1 MVSFRIT
8 KNGFIGNG
16 SGSLTGSLLGTASH
30 AIIASSV
37 AWNDV
42 TGKPSTYP
50 AAAHDHTGDNLKPAS
65 VSTTG
70 DVTVGGNLIVNG
82 SQTVIK
88 TKNLTVKD
96 KLIEIASGSTTKAMI
111 DGAGIQFGEASLN
124 ASIKYE
130 NSGSTG
136 AFVSPIDI
144 HAPNIDLNI
153 TSISASAVA
162 AEKYATN
169 AGKSATNA
177 ATYEANAKTSA
188 NSAASSATAAKA
200 SANSA
205 ASYTANAS
213 ASMQDA
219 RLYSSQA
226 ATNATNASTY
236 AVQSSASAFLAAE
249 SASAAATSA
258 NSAKTSATNASGYAT
273 NASTSA
279 NNAASSASAAK
290 TSATN
295 AANAA
300 AEANTYKSNAK
311 SSADVA
317 ANWAASASVSA
328 NIIDKNADIAKNWA
342 ASSSVSATSA
352 SASAA
357 LLYRDLGSETQPI
370 YLTTAGPQLAKKYS
384 EAEVKSAGFATSAS
398 YASASTTASYALI
411 AEAVK
416 DGAGL
421 VVNTASFALDH
432 YIPSVSSASVG
443 SSNSRTYIKT
453 ISLDKNKHVVGVTT
467 GTETVENTDTKV
479 TSAAN
484 HYTPAQAG
492 TSGSS
497 TARYYI
503 KTIGVDSRGH
513 VTSVT
518 TGNETVVNTDTKV
531 TSVANHY
538 KAANQISGS
547 QGGTN
552 ATYIHAITLDA
563 AGHVTAVSTT
573 NTSSITAGNS
583 LKLGGQTA
591 ANYALKSYVDSNFL
605 PITGGTVTGDLVVQG
620 NMSING
626 VASVIDQTHLNVADT
641 LVLLASGSTSQAAA
655 NGAGIAIQTSS
666 ATTQEDREAAS
677 ARIQYRSSD
686 NHFTAS
692 VGFVAPSFTGS
703 LQGTATH
710 AKLAESAEK
719 LSTSNVG
726 GTGEPVYFKNG
737 VPEVDAKTKGVV
749 DWVTINSESLLTPD
763 EVIWKKGTGTDSVVR
778 ALSGNLET
786 LTPSATG
793 IGAVAIGLATVASG
807 TGSHAEGMVVAA
819 SGICSHAEGQ
829 STVASGLASHAEGF
843 YTTASGDYSHAEGSG
858 SIASGRYSHAEGL
871 RTTASGE
878 YSHVE
883 GYGTDAGDYS
893 HAEGTSTKA
902 SGTSNHAEGLST
914 EAIGYAS
921 HAEGCSTTASGDYSH
936 AEGFGTTTSNI
947 HEHAQGMYN
956 HTSSNQIF
964 SIGAGNSDTD
974 RKNAVS
980 VLAVKNNNKYTSSF
994 FVQNVGGYDGT
1005 NPTPGTNDLA
1015 TVINGITAN
1024 AGTVTS
1030 VGVSAGTGITASV
1043 TNATTTPT
1051 ISISS
1056 AQAHT
1061 HDNKA
1066 VLDGITAAMTA
1077 SWTSKQDAITDLATI
1092 KSNAANGK
1100 TAYGWGNHAS
1110 AGYVK
1115 SGDITTAINNL
1126 VTVSGSKWST
1136 DTQVTAVG
1144 NHYTPKQSTAKT
1156 ASAGSVIS
1164 GIGLDAAGHVTSIT
1178 SSNSI
1183 SNATTA
1189 TNLGVVGNTSAS
1201 VAAAIAEK
1209 WTYDE
1214 DTIKGVEVN
1223 KAVSATKLVG
1233 TSGSVGVPVY
1243 ISAGVPK
1250 ACQANLVSLPLS
1262 STGATTGTV
1271 TLAPGKVHNCGTLT
1285 GNLTVELDASST
1297 DSHEAI
1303 YCCVFNMGSTLRTIT
1318 LPTGVK
1324 VVENSAD
1331 LDTTGVYYEINIMNN
1346 VAIIARTSA
1355 S

>member
-16 SGSLTGSLLGTASH
+16 SGSLTGSLLGTATH
-30 AIIASSV
+30 AITASSV

-42 TGKPSTYP
+42 TGKPSAYP
-50 AAAHDHTGDNLKPAS
+50 AADHDHTGDNLKPAS
-65 VSTTG
+65 VTTTG
-70 DVTVGGNLIVNG
+70 DITVGGNLVVSG
-82 SQTVIK
+82 SQTIIN
-88 TKNLTVKD
+88 TENLTVKD
-96 KLIEIASGSTTKAMI
+96 KLIEIASGSTNKAMI

-144 HAPNIDLNI
+144 HAPNIDLSI

-169 AGKSATNA
+169 ASRSATNA

-188 NSAASSATAAKA
+188 TNASSSAAAAKA

-328 NIIDKNADIAKNWA
+328 NIIDKNADIAKDWA

-357 LLYRDLGSETQPI
+357 LLYRDLGSATQPV
-370 YLTTAGPQLAKKYS
+370 YLTAAGPQTATSYS
-384 EAEVKSAGFATSAS
+384 EASVKTAVTASNVAVGATAATNVKVPIFIATAATPVNPSPVKYSTKLNFNPSTNRLEVPQISSTAITGTLIGTSSFATSAS
-398 YASASTTASYALI
+398 YASSSTTASYALI

-432 YIPSVSSASVG
+432 YIPKSSSANQLVG
-443 SSNSRTYIKT
+443 SATARTYIKQ
-453 ISLDKNKHVVGVTT
+453 IGLDKNKHVVDIVT
-467 GTETVENTDTKV
+467 GTETVTDTTV
-479 TSAAN
+479 TSADN
-484 HYTPAQAG
+484 HYKPTQAG

-503 KTIGVDSRGH
+503 KTIGVDSKGH

-518 TGNETVVNTDTKV
+518 TGHETVENTDTKV
-531 TSVANHY
+531 TSVENHY
-538 KAANQISGS
+538 KAAGQISGV

-552 ATYIHAITLDA
+552 TTYVHAITLDA

-573 NTSSITAGNS
+573 NTSSIKAGDS

-591 ANYALKSYVDSNFL
+591 ANYALKSYVGSNFL

-620 NMSING
+620 NMTIDGTTSIINR
-626 VASVIDQTHLNVADT
+626 AHLNVADT

-666 ATTQEDREAAS
+666 AATQEDREAAS

-703 LQGTATH
+703 LQGNATSATS

-726 GTGEPVYFKNG
+726 GTGEPVYFENG
-737 VPEVDAKTKGVV
+737 VPVADAKTKGVV
-749 DWVTINSESLLTPD
+749 DWVTNNSESLLTPD
-763 EVIWKKGTGTDSVVR
+763 EVIWKKGTGTDSAVR
-778 ALSGNLET
+778 VLTGDNEVN
-786 LTPSATG
+786 TPSATG
-793 IGAVAIGLATVASG
+793 AGAVAIGTA
-807 TGSHAEGMVVAA
+807 
-819 SGICSHAEGQ
+819 
-829 STVASGLASHAEGF
+829 
-843 YTTASGDYSHAEGSG
+843 TTASGDYSHAEGESAE
-858 SIASGRYSHAEGL
+858 ASGWGSHAEGSNTL
-871 RTTASGE
+871 ASGPN
-878 YSHVE
+878 
-883 GYGTDAGDYS
+883 S
-893 HAEGTSTKA
+893 HAEGT
-902 SGTSNHAEGLST
+902 GTIAANL
-914 EAIGYAS
+914 Y
-921 HAEGCSTTASGDYSH
+921 
-936 AEGFGTTTSNI
+936 
-947 HEHAQGMYN
+947 EHAQGILN
-956 HTSSNQIF
+956 HSSENQIF
-964 SIGAGNSDTD
+964 SVGVGEGDPYDLESATRRNAISILVVPNSETWI
-974 RKNAVS
+974 NTGS
-980 VLAVKNNNKYTSSF
+980 V
-994 FVQNVGGYDGT
+994 FVQNIGGYNGT

-1015 TVINGITAN
+1015 TVINGITSN

-1043 TNATTTPT
+1043 TNETTTPT

-1061 HDNKA
+1061 HSNKA

-1092 KSNAANGK
+1092 RSNATNGQ

-1115 SGDITTAINNL
+1115 SGDITTAIDNL
-1126 VTVSGSKWST
+1126 VAASGSKWST
-1136 DTQVTAVG
+1136 DTNTDTKVTAVG
-1144 NHYTPKQSTAKT
+1144 NHYTPTQSTTKA

-1183 SNATTA
+1183 SNATNATTA
-1189 TNLGVVGNTSAS
+1189 TNLGVAGNTSAS

-1209 WTYDE
+1209 WTYNE
-1214 DTIKGVEVN
+1214 DTIKGVVVN

-1243 ISAGVPK
+1243 INAGVPK
-1250 ACQANLVSLPLS
+1250 VCQANLVSLPLS
-1262 STGATTGTV
+1262 STGATSGTV
-1271 TLAPGKVHNCGTLT
+1271 TLAPGKVHNCGELT
-1285 GNLTVELDASST
+1285 GDLTLELDASST

-1303 YCCVFNMGSTLRTIT
+1303 YCCVFNMGSTLKTIT
-1318 LPTGVK
+1318 LPPGVK

-1346 VAIIARTSA
+1346 VAIIARTA

>member
-30 AIIASSV
+30 AITASSV

-42 TGKPSTYP
+42 TGKPSAYP

-65 VSTTG
+65 VTTTG

-144 HAPNIDLNI
+144 HAPNIDLSI

-188 NSAASSATAAKA
+188 NSAASSATAANA
-200 SANSA
+200 SANNA
-205 ASYTANAS
+205 ANYTANAS

-258 NSAKTSATNASGYAT
+258 NSAKTSANNASNYAN
-273 NASTSA
+273 NASTYASNANTSA
-279 NNAASSASAAK
+279 NAAK

-295 AANAA
+295 AASAA
-300 AEANTYKSNAK
+300 AEANTFKSNAK

-620 NMSING
+620 NMTIDGTTSIINR
-626 VASVIDQTHLNVADT
+626 AHLNVADT

-666 ATTQEDREAAS
+666 ATTQEGREAAS

-726 GTGEPVYFKNG
+726 GTGEPVYFKDG
-737 VPEVDAKTKGVV
+737 VPVADAKTKGAV
-749 DWVTINSESLLTPD
+749 DWVTNNSGSLSTPD
-763 EVIWKKGTGTDSVVR
+763 EVIWKKGTGTDSAVR
-778 ALSGNLET
+778 VLTGDNEVY
-786 LTPSATG
+786 TPSATG
-793 IGAVAIGLATVASG
+793 IGAIATGYA
-807 TGSHAEGMVVAA
+807 
-819 SGICSHAEGQ
+819 
-829 STVASGLASHAEGF
+829 
-843 YTTASGDYSHAEGSG
+843 TTASGDYSHAEGESAE
-858 SIASGRYSHAEGL
+858 ASGWGSHAEGSYTK
-871 RTTASGE
+871 TTGAN
-878 YSHVE
+878 
-883 GYGTDAGDYS
+883 S
-893 HAEGTSTKA
+893 HAEGV
-902 SGTSNHAEGLST
+902 GTIAANL
-914 EAIGYAS
+914 Y
-921 HAEGCSTTASGDYSH
+921 
-936 AEGFGTTTSNI
+936 
-947 HEHAQGMYN
+947 EHAQGMFN
-956 HTSSNQIF
+956 HSSENQIF
-964 SIGAGNSDTD
+964 SVGAGEGDPYDLESAT
-974 RKNAVS
+974 RRNAISILV
-980 VLAVKNNNKYTSSF
+980 VPNETTWINTASF
-994 FVQNVGGYDGT
+994 FVQNVGGYNGT

-1015 TVINGITAN
+1015 TVISKLKPN

-1030 VGVSAGTGITASV
+1030 VGVSAGAGITASV

-1056 AQAHT
+1056 AQAHI
-1061 HDNKA
+1061 HSNKA

-1110 AGYVK
+1110 AGYAK

-1126 VTVSGSKWST
+1126 VKASGSKWST
-1136 DTQVTAVG
+1136 DTNTDTKVTAVG
-1144 NHYTPKQSTAKT
+1144 NHYIPTQSIAS
-1156 ASAGSVIS
+1156 ASSAGSVIS

-1183 SNATTA
+1183 SNATNATTA

-1209 WTYDE
+1209 WTYNE
-1214 DTIKGVEVN
+1214 DTIKGVVVN

-1243 ISAGVPK
+1243 IDAGVPK

-1285 GNLTVELDASST
+1285 GNLTINLDASST

-1318 LPTGVK
+1318 LPAGVK

-1346 VAIIARTSA
+1346 VAIIARTA

>member
-16 SGSLTGSLLGTASH
+16 SGSLQGTASH
-30 AIIASSV
+30 AITASSV

-42 TGKPSTYP
+42 TGKPSAYP

-70 DVTVGGNLIVNG
+70 DVTVGGNLIVSG
-82 SQTVIK
+82 SQTIIN
-88 TKNLTVKD
+88 TENLTVKD

-144 HAPNIDLNI
+144 HAPNIDLSI

-169 AGKSATNA
+169 ASRSATNA

-188 NSAASSATAAKA
+188 TNASSSAAAAKA

-328 NIIDKNADIAKNWA
+328 NIIDKNADIAKDWA

-357 LLYRDLGSETQPI
+357 LLYRDLGSATQPV
-370 YLTTAGPQLAKKYS
+370 YLTAAGPQTATSYS
-384 EAEVKSAGFATSAS
+384 EASVKTAVTASNVAVGATAATNVKVPIFIATAATPVNPSPVKYSTKLNFNPSTNRLEVPQISSTAITGALIGTSSFATSAS
-398 YASASTTASYALI
+398 YASSSTTASYALI

-421 VVNTASFALDH
+421 IVNTASFALDH

-484 HYTPAQAG
+484 HYTPTQAG

-518 TGNETVVNTDTKV
+518 TGHETVENTDTKV
-531 TSVANHY
+531 TSVENHY

-563 AGHVTAVSTT
+563 AGHVTAVNTT
-573 NTSSITAGNS
+573 NTSSIKAGDS

-591 ANYALKSYVDSNFL
+591 ANYALKSYVGSNFL

-620 NMSING
+620 NMTIDGTTSIINR
-626 VASVIDQTHLNVADT
+626 AHLNVADT

-666 ATTQEDREAAS
+666 AATQEDREAAS

-692 VGFVAPSFTGS
+692 IGFVAPSFTGS
-703 LQGTATH
+703 LQGTATSASFALDH
-710 AKLAESAEK
+710 YVPTQSVGKTVNAGQVISGLGLDAKGHVVTVTGSNTIASASRAVSAESAEK

-726 GTGEPVYFKNG
+726 GTGEPVYFENG
-737 VPEVDAKTKGVV
+737 VPVADAKTKGVV
-749 DWVTINSESLLTPD
+749 DWVTNNSESLLTPD

-778 ALSGNLET
+778 VLTGNNEVN
-786 LTPSATG
+786 TPSATG
-793 IGAVAIGLATVASG
+793 TGAVAIG
-807 TGSHAEGMVVAA
+807 
-819 SGICSHAEGQ
+819 
-829 STVASGLASHAEGF
+829 
-843 YTTASGDYSHAEGSG
+843 TA
-858 SIASGRYSHAEGL
+858 
-871 RTTASGE
+871 
-878 YSHVE
+878 
-883 GYGTDAGDYS
+883 
-893 HAEGTSTKA
+893 
-902 SGTSNHAEGLST
+902 
-914 EAIGYAS
+914 
-921 HAEGCSTTASGDYSH
+921 TTASGDYSH
-936 AEGFGTTTSNI
+936 AEGFGTTTSNTF
-947 HEHAQGMYN
+947 EHAQGMYN
-956 HTSSNQIF
+956 YTSSNQIF
-964 SIGAGNSDTD
+964 SVGAGESDAS
-974 RKNAVS
+974 RRNAVS
-980 VLAVKNNNKYTSSF
+980 VLAVKSNSNKYTASV
-994 FVQNVGGYDGT
+994 FVQNIGGYNGT

-1015 TVINGITAN
+1015 TVIGGLTSN

-1061 HDNKA
+1061 HSNKA

-1077 SWTSKQDAITDLATI
+1077 SWTSKQDAIADLATI
-1092 KSNAANGK
+1092 KSNAANGQ

-1115 SGDITTAINNL
+1115 SGDITTAIDNL
-1126 VTVSGSKWST
+1126 VAASGSKWST
-1136 DTQVTAVG
+1136 DTNTDTKVTSVD
-1144 NHYTPKQSTAKT
+1144 NHYIPTQSTTKA

-1183 SNATTA
+1183 SNATNATTA
-1189 TNLGVVGNTSAS
+1189 TNLGVAGNTSAS

-1209 WTYDE
+1209 WTYNE
-1214 DTIKGVEVN
+1214 DTIKGVVVD

-1243 ISAGVPK
+1243 INAGVPK
-1250 ACQANLVSLPLS
+1250 VCQANLVSLPLS
-1262 STGATTGTV
+1262 STGATSGTV
-1271 TLAPGKVHNCGTLT
+1271 TLAPGKVHNCGELT
-1285 GNLTVELDASST
+1285 GDLTLNLDTSST

-1346 VAIIARTSA
+1346 VAIIARTAA

>member
-30 AIIASSV
+30 AITASSV

-42 TGKPSTYP
+42 TGKPSVYP
-50 AAAHDHTGDNLKPAS
+50 AAAHDHTGDHLKPVS
-65 VSTTG
+65 VTTTG
-70 DVTVGGNLIVNG
+70 DITVGGNLIVNG

-144 HAPNIDLNI
+144 HAPNIDLSI

-169 AGKSATNA
+169 AKTSATNA
-177 ATYEANAKTSA
+177 SASAATAKTSA
-188 NSAASSATAAKA
+188 NSAASSATAANA
-200 SANSA
+200 SANNA

-258 NSAKTSATNASGYAT
+258 NSAKTSATNASTYAT
-273 NASTSA
+273 NASNYASNASTSA
-279 NNAASSASAAK
+279 NAAK

-300 AEANTYKSNAK
+300 SSANTYKTNAK

-342 ASSSVSATSA
+342 ASSSVSATNA

-357 LLYRDLGSETQPI
+357 LLYRNVGSETQPI
-370 YLTTAGPQLAKKYS
+370 YLTTAGPQVAKKYS

-398 YASASTTASYALI
+398 YASSSTTASYALI

-467 GTETVENTDTKV
+467 GTETVTDTKV
-479 TSAAN
+479 TSADN
-484 HYTPAQAG
+484 HYKPAQAG

-503 KTIGVDSRGH
+503 KTIGVDSKGH

-518 TGNETVVNTDTKV
+518 TGHETVENTDTKV
-531 TSVANHY
+531 TSVTNHY

-552 ATYIHAITLDA
+552 ATYVHAITLDA

-573 NTSSITAGNS
+573 NTSSIKAGDS

-591 ANYALKSYVDSNFL
+591 ANYALKSYVDGNFL

-620 NMSING
+620 NMTIDGTTSIINR
-626 VASVIDQTHLNVADT
+626 AHLNVADT
-641 LVLLASGSTSQAAA
+641 LVLLASGSTSRAAA
-655 NGAGIAIQTSS
+655 NGAGIAIQTAS
-666 ATTQEDREAAS
+666 AATQEDREAAS

-703 LQGTATH
+703 LQGTATSASFALDH
-710 AKLAESAEK
+710 YVPTQSVGKTVNAGQVISGLGLDAKGHVVTVTGSNTIASASRAVSAESAEK
-719 LSTSNVG
+719 LSTGNVG
-726 GTGEPVYFKNG
+726 GTGEPVYFENG
-737 VPEVDAKTKGVV
+737 VPKADTKTKGVV
-749 DWVTINSESLLTPD
+749 DWVTNNSGSLSTPD
-763 EVIWKKGTGTDSVVR
+763 EVIWKKGTEQDSIVQVWTGDYEDYT
-778 ALSGNLET
+778 SI
-786 LTPSATG
+786 ATG
-793 IGAVAIGLATVASG
+793 IGSIATGYYATASG
-807 TGSHAEGMVVAA
+807 GASHAEGEGTKA
-819 SGICSHAEGQ
+819 SGPCSHAEG
-829 STVASGLASHAEGF
+829 G
-843 YTTASGDYSHAEGSG
+843 YT
-858 SIASGRYSHAEGL
+858 IASNLY
-871 RTTASGE
+871 
-878 YSHVE
+878 
-883 GYGTDAGDYS
+883 
-893 HAEGTSTKA
+893 
-902 SGTSNHAEGLST
+902 
-914 EAIGYAS
+914 
-921 HAEGCSTTASGDYSH
+921 
-936 AEGFGTTTSNI
+936 
-947 HEHAQGMYN
+947 EHAQGVYN
-956 HTSSNQIF
+956 HNSENQVF
-964 SIGAGNSDTD
+964 SVGTGNSDTN
-974 RKNAVS
+974 RRNAISILVLPNETTWISTGS
-980 VLAVKNNNKYTSSF
+980 V
-994 FVQNVGGYDGT
+994 FVQNIGGYDGT
-1005 NPTPGTNDLA
+1005 NPLPGTNDLA
-1015 TVINGITAN
+1015 TVIGKLTSN

-1030 VGVSAGTGITASV
+1030 VGVSAGAGITASV

-1056 AQAHT
+1056 AQAHI
-1061 HDNKA
+1061 HSNKA
-1066 VLDGITAAMTA
+1066 ELDKIA
-1077 SWTSKQDAITDLATI
+1077 SGDVAKWNAKQNAIKDLDTI
-1092 KSNAANGK
+1092 ISNAANGQ
-1100 TAYGWGNHAS
+1100 TAYVWGDHKS

-1115 SGDITTAINNL
+1115 SEDITTAINNL
-1126 VTVSGSKWST
+1126 VAASESKWSADTNT
-1136 DTQVTAVG
+1136 DTKVTSVG
-1144 NHYTPKQSTAKT
+1144 NHYTPEQSTSKA
-1156 ASAGSVIS
+1156 APAGSVIS

-1183 SNATTA
+1183 SNAT
-1189 TNLGVVGNTSAS
+1189 V
-1201 VAAAIAEK
+1201 AEK
-1209 WTYDE
+1209 L
-1214 DTIKGVEVN
+1214 I
-1223 KAVSATKLVG
+1223 G
-1233 TSGSVGVPVY
+1233 TSGSEGVPVY
-1243 ISAGVPK
+1243 IDAGVPK
-1250 ACQANLVSLPLS
+1250 TCKANLVSLPLS
-1262 STGATTGTV
+1262 STEEVTTGTIN
-1271 TLAPGKVHNCGTLT
+1271 LRLSPGVVHKCGTLEGDLT
-1285 GNLTVELDASST
+1285 LNLDTSSV

-1318 LPTGVK
+1318 LPTGVS

-1331 LDTTGVYYEINIMNN
+1331 LDTTDVYYEINIMNN

-1355 S
+1355 RTSAS